1 MTHRERVVRAIRF
14 ECPDKVPLWLL
25 NKNQKQGDILWY
37 DIRNQTGE
45 HTASYHGGDKSEWGF
60 TWNRLDDG
68 TMGMPAEPVIK
79 TWDDL
84 ETYKMPVLDP
94 DRRLKNLPD
103 FLALS
108 EGYFRLA
115 VPIITGFEI
124 YRALRGFENTMIDL
138 IEENENALFLLD
150 KIFSFEK
157 EIMTLSAENG
167 FDGFY
172 FGDDWGTQR
181 DLMISPELWK
191 RIFKQRYEDQFKH
204 AKSLGLYTIFHSCG
218 NITRI
223 VPELHEI
230 GLDVMYISQP
240 MVVDL
245 DTISS
250 KLKEKQCFMSL
261 IDWQQISI
269 PGTPEDI
276 LKEGGRLL
284 ELFNSDKGGFIG
296 YIEDY
301 SFMGMTADN
310 YQASVD
316 AFSLRLNKENQ

>member
-1 MTHRERVVRAIRF
+1 MTNRERVVRAINF
-14 ECPDKVPLWLL
+14 ENPDKVPLWLL
-25 NKNQKQGDILWY
+25 NKGQEEGDILWY
-37 DIRNQTGE
+37 DIRIQEGG
-45 HTASYHGGDKSEWGF
+45 HSASYHGGDKSEWGF

-84 ETYKMPVLDP
+84 ESYKLPDLDP

-103 FLALS
+103 FLAQS

-124 YRALRGFENTMIDL
+124 YRALRGFQNTMIDL

-167 FDGFY
+167 FHGFY

-181 DLMISPELWK
+181 DLMISPELWR
-191 RIFKQRYEDQFKH
+191 RIFKPRYEDQFHH
-204 AKSLGLYTIFHSCG
+204 AKSLGMYTIFHSCG
-218 NITRI
+218 NITKI

-240 MVVDL
+240 RVVDV
-245 DTISS
+245 DAISS
-250 KLKEKQCFMSL
+250 ELKGKQCFMSL
-261 IDWQQISI
+261 VDWQEISI

-276 LKEGGRLL
+276 TREGRRLL
-284 ELFNSDKGGFIG
+284 DLFNTEKGGFIG

-301 SFMGMTADN
+301 SCMGMSAEN
-310 YQASVD
+310 FQASVN
-316 AFSLRLNKENQ
+316 ALSLNF